1 MHFGGIG
8 MFGKNKVSQE
18 DIEKLKR
25 IVQID
30 DQFFADTGSKG
41 EMFHATMAEI
51 KESHRQVEADVT
63 QVKENMKSAA
73 SLASGNVEIEAAL
86 GHTIGECQQAMTA
99 HEDEQAKL
107 VSDVHQLLEDTT
119 RLVDDNKHF
128 TTPSKYLSEFP
139 AGIKQ
144 QNQELNA
151 KLDRMQECGKQMGVL
166 ALNAAIEAGRLGESG
181 KQFVT
186 AAEDVRTYA
195 SNYDT
200 LIEESRIQLET
211 SEKRIAELEEQMH
224 HLIGLL
230 KENNIA
236 TARLMKSC
244 SEVVRQ
250 ADATQ
255 TEKLSERLAG
265 ISSEITSLRNADE
278 EIVKSEER
286 NRMQLEDLAEE
297 FQAQQKNQGEIY
309 QMVDPL
315 YRHVIERKAG
325 ES

>member
-1 MHFGGIG
+1 

-25 IVQID
+25 TVQVD
-30 DQFFADTGSKG
+30 EQFFAETGSKG
-41 EMFHATMAEI
+41 EMFYATMSEI
-51 KESHRQVEADVT
+51 KESHRQVGADVA
-63 QVKENMKSAA
+63 QVKDNVQNAA
-73 SLASGNVEIEAAL
+73 SLASGNVEIEAGL
-86 GHTIGECQQAMTA
+86 GRTIGECRDAMIA
-99 HEDEQAKL
+99 QEAQMERL
-107 VSDVHQLLEDTT
+107 VADMHQLLEETT

-139 AGIKQ
+139 GGLKT
-144 QNQELNA
+144 QNQQFSE
-151 KLDRMQECGKQMGVL
+151 KLDRMQEYGKQMGVL

-186 AAEDVRTYA
+186 AAEDIRSYA
-195 SNYDT
+195 SNYDAV
-200 LIEESRIQLET
+200 IAESRMQLE
-211 SEKRIAELEEQMH
+211 EAGQRIAELEEQMH

-244 SEVVRQ
+244 ADMVRQ
-250 ADATQ
+250 ADA
-255 TEKLSERLAG
+255 AG
-265 ISSEITSLRNADE
+265 AANVSDQLTGVANEITSLRNADE
-278 EIVKSEER
+278 EIAKSEER

-297 FQAQQKNQGEIY
+297 FQSQQKNQDEIY

-325 ES
+325 E

>member
-1 MHFGGIG
+1 

-18 DIEKLKR
+18 DIERLKR
-25 IVQID
+25 TVEID

-51 KESHRQVEADVT
+51 KESHRQVEADVA
-63 QVKENMKSAA
+63 QVKDNVQNAA
-73 SLASGNVEIEAAL
+73 ALAAGNVEIEAGL
-86 GHTIGECQQAMTA
+86 GHAIGECRDAMLA
-99 HEDEQAKL
+99 QEEKQKQL
-107 VSDVHQLLEDTT
+107 VLDVHQLYEDWAK
-119 RLVDDNKHF
+119 LVDDNKHF

-139 AGIKQ
+139 GTLKLANQ
-144 QNQELNA
+144 QFSE
-151 KLDRMQECGKQMGVL
+151 KLDRMQEYGKQMGVL
-166 ALNAAIEAGRLGESG
+166 ALNAAIEAGRIGESG

-186 AAEDVRTYA
+186 AAEDIRSYA
-195 SNYDT
+195 ANYDAI
-200 LIEESRIQLET
+200 IEESRTQLAE
-211 SEKRIAELEEQMH
+211 SKQQIAELEEQMH

-244 SEVVRQ
+244 AEVTRG
-250 ADATQ
+250 ADAVK
-255 TEKLSERLAG
+255 EASLSEAL
-265 ISSEITSLRNADE
+265 SSVVNDIVGLRNADE

-297 FQAQQKNQGEIY
+297 FHSQQKNQQEIG

-325 ES
+325 E

>member
-1 MHFGGIG
+1 

-25 IVQID
+25 TVQVD
-30 DQFFADTGSKG
+30 EQFFAETGSKG
-41 EMFHATMAEI
+41 EMFYATMSEI
-51 KESHRQVEADVT
+51 KESHRQVGADVA
-63 QVKENMKSAA
+63 QVKDNVQNAA
-73 SLASGNVEIEAAL
+73 SLASGNVEIEAGL
-86 GHTIGECQQAMTA
+86 GRTIGECRDAMIA
-99 HEDEQAKL
+99 QEAQKERL
-107 VSDVHQLLEDTT
+107 VADMHQLLEETT

-139 AGIKQ
+139 GGLKT
-144 QNQELNA
+144 QNQQFSE
-151 KLDRMQECGKQMGVL
+151 KLDCMQEYGKQMGVL

-186 AAEDVRTYA
+186 AAEDIRSYA
-195 SNYDT
+195 SNYDAV
-200 LIEESRIQLET
+200 IAESRMQLE
-211 SEKRIAELEEQMH
+211 EAGQRIAELEEQMH

-244 SEVVRQ
+244 ADMVRQ
-250 ADATQ
+250 ADA
-255 TEKLSERLAG
+255 AG
-265 ISSEITSLRNADE
+265 AANVSDQLTGVANEITSLRNADE
-278 EIVKSEER
+278 EIAKSEER

-297 FQAQQKNQGEIY
+297 FQSQQKNQDEIY

-325 ES
+325 E

>member
-1 MHFGGIG
+1 

-18 DIEKLKR
+18 DIERLKR
-25 IVQID
+25 TVEID

-51 KESHRQVEADVT
+51 KESHRQVEADVA
-63 QVKENMKSAA
+63 QVKDNVQNAA
-73 SLASGNVEIEAAL
+73 ALAAGNVEIEAGL
-86 GHTIGECQQAMTA
+86 GRAIGECRDAMLVQ
-99 HEDEQAKL
+99 EEKQKKL
-107 VSDVHQLLEDTT
+107 VLDVHQLYEDSTK
-119 RLVDDNKHF
+119 LVDDNKHF

-139 AGIKQ
+139 GTLKSANQ
-144 QNQELNA
+144 QFSE
-151 KLDRMQECGKQMGVL
+151 KLDRMQEYGKQMGVL

-186 AAEDVRTYA
+186 AAEDIRSYA
-195 SNYDT
+195 ANYDA
-200 LIEESRIQLET
+200 IIAESRTQLAE
-211 SEKRIAELEEQMH
+211 SKQQIAELEEQMH

-244 SEVVRQ
+244 AEVTRG
-250 ADATQ
+250 ADAVN
-255 TEKLSERLAG
+255 EASLSEAL
-265 ISSEITSLRNADE
+265 SSVVNDIVGLRNADE

-297 FQAQQKNQGEIY
+297 FHSQQKNQQEIG

-325 ES
+325 E

>member
-1 MHFGGIG
+1 

-18 DIEKLKR
+18 DIERLKR
-25 IVQID
+25 TVEID

-51 KESHRQVEADVT
+51 KESHRQVEADVA
-63 QVKENMKSAA
+63 QVKDNVQNAA
-73 SLASGNVEIEAAL
+73 ALAAGNVEIEAGL
-86 GHTIGECQQAMTA
+86 GHAIGECRDAMLA
-99 HEDEQAKL
+99 QEEKQKQL
-107 VSDVHQLLEDTT
+107 VLDVHQLYEDWAK
-119 RLVDDNKHF
+119 LVDDNKHF

-139 AGIKQ
+139 GTLKSANQ
-144 QNQELNA
+144 QFSE
-151 KLDRMQECGKQMGVL
+151 KLDRMQEYGKQMGVL

-186 AAEDVRTYA
+186 AAEDIRSYA
-195 SNYDT
+195 ANYDAI
-200 LIEESRIQLET
+200 IEESRTQL
-211 SEKRIAELEEQMH
+211 AEAKLEEQMH

-244 SEVVRQ
+244 AEVTRG
-250 ADATQ
+250 ADAVN
-255 TEKLSERLAG
+255 EVALSEAL
-265 ISSEITSLRNADE
+265 SSVVNDIVGLRNADE

-297 FQAQQKNQGEIY
+297 FHSQQKNQQEIG

-325 ES
+325 E

>member
-1 MHFGGIG
+1 

-18 DIEKLKR
+18 DIERLKR
-25 IVQID
+25 TVEID

-51 KESHRQVEADVT
+51 KESHRQVEADVA
-63 QVKENMKSAA
+63 QVKDNVQNAA
-73 SLASGNVEIEAAL
+73 ALAAGNVEIEAGL
-86 GHTIGECQQAMTA
+86 GRAIGECRDAMLVQ
-99 HEDEQAKL
+99 EEKQKKL
-107 VSDVHQLLEDTT
+107 VLDVHQLYEDSTK
-119 RLVDDNKHF
+119 LVDDNKHF

-139 AGIKQ
+139 GTLKSANQ
-144 QNQELNA
+144 QFSE
-151 KLDRMQECGKQMGVL
+151 KLDRMQEYGKQMGVL

-186 AAEDVRTYA
+186 AAEDIRSYA
-195 SNYDT
+195 ANYDA
-200 LIEESRIQLET
+200 IIAESRTQLAE
-211 SEKRIAELEEQMH
+211 SKQQIAELEEQMH

-244 SEVVRQ
+244 AEVTRG
-250 ADATQ
+250 ADAVN
-255 TEKLSERLAG
+255 EASLSETL
-265 ISSEITSLRNADE
+265 SSVVNDIVGLRNADE

-297 FQAQQKNQGEIY
+297 FHSQQKNQQEIG

-325 ES
+325 E

>member
-1 MHFGGIG
+1 

-18 DIEKLKR
+18 DIERLKR
-25 IVQID
+25 TVEID

-51 KESHRQVEADVT
+51 KESHRQVEADVA
-63 QVKENMKSAA
+63 QVKDNVQNAA
-73 SLASGNVEIEAAL
+73 ALAAGNVEIEAGL
-86 GHTIGECQQAMTA
+86 GRAIGECRDAMLVQ
-99 HEDEQAKL
+99 EEKQKKL
-107 VSDVHQLLEDTT
+107 VLDVHQLYEDSTK
-119 RLVDDNKHF
+119 LVDDNKHF

-139 AGIKQ
+139 GTLKSANQ
-144 QNQELNA
+144 QFVE
-151 KLDRMQECGKQMGVL
+151 KLDRMQEYGKQMGVL

-186 AAEDVRTYA
+186 AAEDIRSYA
-195 SNYDT
+195 ANYDA
-200 LIEESRIQLET
+200 IIAESRTQLAE
-211 SEKRIAELEEQMH
+211 SKQQIAELEEQMH

-244 SEVVRQ
+244 AEVTRG
-250 ADATQ
+250 ADAVN
-255 TEKLSERLAG
+255 EAALSEAL
-265 ISSEITSLRNADE
+265 SSVVNDIVGLRNADE

-297 FQAQQKNQGEIY
+297 FHSQQKNQQEIG

-325 ES
+325 E

>member
-1 MHFGGIG
+1 

-25 IVQID
+25 SVQID
-30 DQFFADTGSKG
+30 DQFFADAGSKG
-41 EMFHATMAEI
+41 EMFYATMAEI
-51 KESHRQVEADVT
+51 KESHRQVATDVA
-63 QVKENMKSAA
+63 QVKDNVHSAA
-73 SLASGNVEIEAAL
+73 ALASGNVEIEAGL
-86 GHTIGECQQAMTA
+86 GHTVDECRNAMLTQ
-99 HEDEQAKL
+99 EEKQDRL
-107 VSDVHQLLEDTT
+107 VADMHQLLDGVT

-128 TTPSKYLSEFP
+128 TTPSKYLSEFS
-139 AGIKQ
+139 GTLKL
-144 QNQELNA
+144 QNQKFSE

-186 AAEDVRTYA
+186 AAEDIRSYA
-195 SNYDT
+195 ANYDAV
-200 LIEESRIQLET
+200 IEESRVQLKD

-244 SEVVRQ
+244 SDVTRQ
-250 ADATQ
+250 ADATG
-255 TEKLSERLAG
+255 EIKLSGQLSG
-265 ISSEITSLRNADE
+265 IVNELISLRNADE

-286 NRMQLEDLAEE
+286 NRMQLEDLEEE
-297 FQAQQKNQGEIY
+297 FHAQQKNQEEIY

-315 YRHVIERKAG
+315 YRHVIERKEG
-325 ES
+325 E

>member
-1 MHFGGIG
+1 
-8 MFGKNKVSQE
+8 MFGKNKVSHE

-25 IVQID
+25 TVALD
-30 DQFFADTGSKG
+30 EQFFAETGSKG

-51 KESHRQVEADVT
+51 KESHRQVGTDVT
-63 QVKENMKSAA
+63 QVKENMRSAA
-73 SLASGNVEIEAAL
+73 SLASGNVEIEATL
-86 GHTIGECQQAMTA
+86 GRTIGECQEAMA
-99 HEDEQAKL
+99 AQEQQQETL
-107 VSDVHQLLEDTT
+107 WENLHHLLEDTT
-119 RLVDDNKHF
+119 KLVEDNKHF

-139 AGIKQ
+139 GGLKN
-144 QNQELNA
+144 QNQELTE
-151 KLDRMQECGKQMGVL
+151 KFDRMQECGKQMGVL

-186 AAEDVRTYA
+186 AAEDVRSYA
-195 SNYDT
+195 ANYDAI
-200 LIEESRIQLET
+200 IEECRGQLEE
-211 SEKRIAELEEQMH
+211 SDQRIAELEEQMH

-236 TARLMKSC
+236 TARLMKLC

-250 ADATQ
+250 ADKAG
-255 TEKLSERLAG
+255 EAKLSGQLSGLA
-265 ISSEITSLRNADE
+265 SEIASLRNADE

-297 FQAQQKNQGEIY
+297 FRSQQKNQDEIY

-325 ES
+325 E

>member
-1 MHFGGIG
+1 

-18 DIEKLKR
+18 DIERLKR
-25 IVQID
+25 TVEID

-51 KESHRQVEADVT
+51 KESHRQVEADVA
-63 QVKENMKSAA
+63 QVKDNVQNAA
-73 SLASGNVEIEAAL
+73 ALAAGNVEIEAGL
-86 GHTIGECQQAMTA
+86 GRAIGECRDAMLVQ
-99 HEDEQAKL
+99 EEKQKKL
-107 VSDVHQLLEDTT
+107 VLDVHQLYEDSTK
-119 RLVDDNKHF
+119 LVDDNKHF

-139 AGIKQ
+139 GALKSANQ
-144 QNQELNA
+144 QFAE
-151 KLDRMQECGKQMGVL
+151 KLDRMQEYGKQMGVL

-186 AAEDVRTYA
+186 AAEDIRSYA
-195 SNYDT
+195 ANYDA
-200 LIEESRIQLET
+200 IIAESRTQLAE
-211 SEKRIAELEEQMH
+211 SKQQIAELEEQMH
-224 HLIGLL
+224 HLIGWL

-244 SEVVRQ
+244 AEVTRG
-250 ADATQ
+250 ADAVN
-255 TEKLSERLAG
+255 EASLSEAL
-265 ISSEITSLRNADE
+265 SSVVNDIVGLRNADE

-297 FQAQQKNQGEIY
+297 FHSQQKNQQEIG

-325 ES
+325 E

>member
-1 MHFGGIG
+1 

-18 DIEKLKR
+18 DIERLKR
-25 IVQID
+25 TVEID

-51 KESHRQVEADVT
+51 KESHRQVEADVA
-63 QVKENMKSAA
+63 QVKDNVQNAA
-73 SLASGNVEIEAAL
+73 ALAAGNVEIEAGL
-86 GHTIGECQQAMTA
+86 GRAIGECRDAMLVQ
-99 HEDEQAKL
+99 EEKQKKL
-107 VSDVHQLLEDTT
+107 VLDVHQLYEDSTK
-119 RLVDDNKHF
+119 LVDDNKHF

-139 AGIKQ
+139 GALKSANQ
-144 QNQELNA
+144 QFAE
-151 KLDRMQECGKQMGVL
+151 KLDRMQEYGKQMGVL

-186 AAEDVRTYA
+186 AAEDIRSYA
-195 SNYDT
+195 ANYDA
-200 LIEESRIQLET
+200 IIAESRTQLAE
-211 SEKRIAELEEQMH
+211 SKQQIAELEEQMH

-244 SEVVRQ
+244 AEVTRG
-250 ADATQ
+250 ADAVN
-255 TEKLSERLAG
+255 EASLSEAL
-265 ISSEITSLRNADE
+265 SSVVNDIVGLRNADE

-297 FQAQQKNQGEIY
+297 FHSQQKNQQEIG

-325 ES
+325 E

>member
-1 MHFGGIG
+1 MFFGGIG

-25 IVQID
+25 TVQID
-30 DQFFADTGSKG
+30 DQFFAEAGSKG
-41 EMFHATMAEI
+41 EMFRASMAEI
-51 KESHRQVEADVT
+51 KESHRQVDADVA
-63 QVKENMKSAA
+63 QVKDNVQNVAA
-73 SLASGNVEIEAAL
+73 LANGNVEIEAGL
-86 GHTIGECQQAMTA
+86 GFAIGECRDAMLA
-99 HEDEQAKL
+99 QEQMQERL
-107 VSDVHQLLEDTT
+107 VADMHTLLDDATK
-119 RLVDDNKHF
+119 LVDDNKHF
-128 TTPSKYLSEFP
+128 TSPSKYMSELP
-139 AGIKQ
+139 GSLKA
-144 QNQELNA
+144 QNQQFDE
-151 KLDRMQECGKQMGVL
+151 KLDRMQEYGKQMGVL

-186 AAEDVRTYA
+186 AAEDIRSYA
-195 SNYDT
+195 ANYDAVIAESRMQ
-200 LIEESRIQLET
+200 LEES
-211 SEKRIAELEEQMH
+211 EKKIGELEEQMH

-244 SEVVRQ
+244 SDVVRQ
-250 ADATQ
+250 ADATG
-255 TEKLSERLAG
+255 EAKLSEQLAG
-265 ISSEITSLRNADE
+265 VVSEITALRNADE

-297 FQAQQKNQGEIY
+297 FRSQQKNQDEIY

-325 ES
+325 E

>member
-1 MHFGGIG
+1 

-18 DIEKLKR
+18 DIERLKR
-25 IVQID
+25 TVEID

-51 KESHRQVEADVT
+51 KESHRQVEADVA
-63 QVKENMKSAA
+63 QVKDNVQNAA
-73 SLASGNVEIEAAL
+73 ALAAGNVEIEAGLRHA
-86 GHTIGECQQAMTA
+86 IGEGRDAMLAQA
-99 HEDEQAKL
+99 EKQKQL
-107 VSDVHQLLEDTT
+107 VLDVHQLYEDWAK
-119 RLVDDNKHF
+119 LVDDNKHF

-139 AGIKQ
+139 GTLKSANQ
-144 QNQELNA
+144 QFSE
-151 KLDRMQECGKQMGVL
+151 KLDRMQEYGKQMGVL

-186 AAEDVRTYA
+186 AAEDIRSYA
-195 SNYDT
+195 ANYDAI
-200 LIEESRIQLET
+200 IEESRTQLAE
-211 SEKRIAELEEQMH
+211 SKQQIAELEEQMH

-244 SEVVRQ
+244 AEVTRG
-250 ADATQ
+250 ADAVK
-255 TEKLSERLAG
+255 EASLSEAL
-265 ISSEITSLRNADE
+265 SSVVNDIVGLRNADE

-297 FQAQQKNQGEIY
+297 FHSQQKNQQEIG

-325 ES
+325 E

>member
-1 MHFGGIG
+1 

-18 DIEKLKR
+18 DIERLKR
-25 IVQID
+25 TVEID

-51 KESHRQVEADVT
+51 KESHRQVEADVA
-63 QVKENMKSAA
+63 QVKDNVQNAA
-73 SLASGNVEIEAAL
+73 ALAAGNVEIEAGL
-86 GHTIGECQQAMTA
+86 GRAIGECRDAMLVQ
-99 HEDEQAKL
+99 EEKQKKL
-107 VSDVHQLLEDTT
+107 VLDVHQLYEDSTK
-119 RLVDDNKHF
+119 LVDDNKHF

-139 AGIKQ
+139 GTLKSDNQ
-144 QNQELNA
+144 QFAE
-151 KLDRMQECGKQMGVL
+151 KLDRMQEYGKQMGVL

-186 AAEDVRTYA
+186 AAEDIRSYA
-195 SNYDT
+195 ANYDA
-200 LIEESRIQLET
+200 IIAESRTQLAE
-211 SEKRIAELEEQMH
+211 SKQQIAELEEQMH

-244 SEVVRQ
+244 AEVTRG
-250 ADATQ
+250 ADAVN
-255 TEKLSERLAG
+255 EAALSEAL
-265 ISSEITSLRNADE
+265 SSVVNDIVGLRNADE

-297 FQAQQKNQGEIY
+297 FHSQQKNQQEIG

-325 ES
+325 E

>member
-1 MHFGGIG
+1 

-18 DIEKLKR
+18 DIERLKR
-25 IVQID
+25 TVEID

-51 KESHRQVEADVT
+51 KESHRQVEADVA
-63 QVKENMKSAA
+63 QVKDNVQNAA
-73 SLASGNVEIEAAL
+73 ALAAGNVEIEAGL
-86 GHTIGECQQAMTA
+86 GHAIGECRDAMLA
-99 HEDEQAKL
+99 QEEKQKQL
-107 VSDVHQLLEDTT
+107 VLDVHQLYEDWAK
-119 RLVDDNKHF
+119 LVDDNKHF

-139 AGIKQ
+139 GTLKSANQ
-144 QNQELNA
+144 QVSE
-151 KLDRMQECGKQMGVL
+151 KLDGMQEYGKQMGVL

-186 AAEDVRTYA
+186 AAEDIRSYA
-195 SNYDT
+195 ANYDAI
-200 LIEESRIQLET
+200 IEESRTQLAE
-211 SEKRIAELEEQMH
+211 SKQQIAELEEQMH

-244 SEVVRQ
+244 AEVTRG
-250 ADATQ
+250 ADAVK
-255 TEKLSERLAG
+255 EASLSEAL
-265 ISSEITSLRNADE
+265 SSVVNDIVGLRNADE

-297 FQAQQKNQGEIY
+297 FHSQQKNQQEIG

-325 ES
+325 E

>member
-1 MHFGGIG
+1 

-18 DIEKLKR
+18 DIERLKR
-25 IVQID
+25 TVEID

-51 KESHRQVEADVT
+51 KESHRQVEADVA
-63 QVKENMKSAA
+63 QVKDNVQNAA
-73 SLASGNVEIEAAL
+73 ALAAGNVEIEAGL
-86 GHTIGECQQAMTA
+86 GRAIGECRDAMLVQ
-99 HEDEQAKL
+99 EEKQKKL
-107 VSDVHQLLEDTT
+107 VLDVHQLYEDSTK
-119 RLVDDNKHF
+119 LVDDNKHF

-139 AGIKQ
+139 GTLKSANQ
-144 QNQELNA
+144 QFSE
-151 KLDRMQECGKQMGVL
+151 KLDRMQEYGKQMGVL

-186 AAEDVRTYA
+186 AAEDIRSYA
-195 SNYDT
+195 ANYDA
-200 LIEESRIQLET
+200 IIAESRTQLAE
-211 SEKRIAELEEQMH
+211 SKQQIAELEEQMH

-244 SEVVRQ
+244 AEVTRG
-250 ADATQ
+250 ADAVN
-255 TEKLSERLAG
+255 EAALSEAL
-265 ISSEITSLRNADE
+265 SSVVNDIVGLRNADE

-297 FQAQQKNQGEIY
+297 FHSQQKNQQEIG

-325 ES
+325 E

>member
-1 MHFGGIG
+1 

-18 DIEKLKR
+18 DIERLKR
-25 IVQID
+25 TVEID

-51 KESHRQVEADVT
+51 KESHRQVEADVA
-63 QVKENMKSAA
+63 QVKDNVQNAA
-73 SLASGNVEIEAAL
+73 ALAAGNVEIEAGL
-86 GHTIGECQQAMTA
+86 GHAIGECRDALVQEEKQK
-99 HEDEQAKL
+99 KL
-107 VSDVHQLLEDTT
+107 VLDVHQLYEDSTK
-119 RLVDDNKHF
+119 LVDDNKHF

-139 AGIKQ
+139 GTLKSANQ
-144 QNQELNA
+144 QFSE
-151 KLDRMQECGKQMGVL
+151 KLDRMQEYGKQMGVL

-186 AAEDVRTYA
+186 AAEDIRSYA
-195 SNYDT
+195 ANYDA
-200 LIEESRIQLET
+200 IIAESRTQLAE
-211 SEKRIAELEEQMH
+211 SKQQIAELEEQMH

-244 SEVVRQ
+244 AEVTRG
-250 ADATQ
+250 ADAVN
-255 TEKLSERLAG
+255 EAALSSVVNDIVG
-265 ISSEITSLRNADE
+265 LRNADE

-297 FQAQQKNQGEIY
+297 FHSQQKNQQEIG

-325 ES
+325 E

>member
-1 MHFGGIG
+1 

-18 DIEKLKR
+18 DIERLKR
-25 IVQID
+25 TVEID

-51 KESHRQVEADVT
+51 KESHRQVEADVA
-63 QVKENMKSAA
+63 QVKDNVQNAA
-73 SLASGNVEIEAAL
+73 ALAAGNVEIEAGL
-86 GHTIGECQQAMTA
+86 GRAIGECRDAMLVQ
-99 HEDEQAKL
+99 EEKQKKL
-107 VSDVHQLLEDTT
+107 VLDVHQLYEDSTK
-119 RLVDDNKHF
+119 LVDDNKHF

-139 AGIKQ
+139 GTLKSANQ
-144 QNQELNA
+144 QFAE
-151 KLDRMQECGKQMGVL
+151 KLDRMQEYGKQMGVL

-186 AAEDVRTYA
+186 AAEDIRSYA
-195 SNYDT
+195 ANYDA
-200 LIEESRIQLET
+200 IIAESRTQLAE
-211 SEKRIAELEEQMH
+211 SKQQIAELEEQMH

-236 TARLMKSC
+236 TTRLMKSC
-244 SEVVRQ
+244 AEVTRG
-250 ADATQ
+250 ADAVN
-255 TEKLSERLAG
+255 EAALSEAL
-265 ISSEITSLRNADE
+265 SSVVNDIVGLRNADE

-297 FQAQQKNQGEIY
+297 FHSQQKNQQEIG

-325 ES
+325 E

>member
-1 MHFGGIG
+1 

-18 DIEKLKR
+18 DIERLKR
-25 IVQID
+25 TVEID

-51 KESHRQVEADVT
+51 KESHRQVEADVA
-63 QVKENMKSAA
+63 QVKDNVQNAA
-73 SLASGNVEIEAAL
+73 ALAAGNVEIEAGL
-86 GHTIGECQQAMTA
+86 GRAIGECRDAMLVQ
-99 HEDEQAKL
+99 EEKQKKL
-107 VSDVHQLLEDTT
+107 VLDVHQLYEDSTK
-119 RLVDDNKHF
+119 LVDDNKHF

-139 AGIKQ
+139 GALKSANQ
-144 QNQELNA
+144 QFAE
-151 KLDRMQECGKQMGVL
+151 KLDRMQEYGKQMGVL

-186 AAEDVRTYA
+186 AAEDIRSYA
-195 SNYDT
+195 ANYDA
-200 LIEESRIQLET
+200 IIAESRTQLAE
-211 SEKRIAELEEQMH
+211 SKQQIAELEEQMH

-244 SEVVRQ
+244 AEVTRG
-250 ADATQ
+250 ADAVN
-255 TEKLSERLAG
+255 EAALSEAL
-265 ISSEITSLRNADE
+265 SSVVNDIVGLRNADE

-297 FQAQQKNQGEIY
+297 FHSQQKNQQEIG

-325 ES
+325 E

>member
-1 MHFGGIG
+1 

-18 DIEKLKR
+18 DIERLKR
-25 IVQID
+25 TVEID

-51 KESHRQVEADVT
+51 KESHRQVEADVA
-63 QVKENMKSAA
+63 QVKDNVQNAA
-73 SLASGNVEIEAAL
+73 ALAAGNVEIEAGL
-86 GHTIGECQQAMTA
+86 GHAIGECRDAMLA
-99 HEDEQAKL
+99 QEEKQKQL
-107 VSDVHQLLEDTT
+107 VLDVHQLYEDWAK
-119 RLVDDNKHF
+119 LVDDNKHF

-139 AGIKQ
+139 GTLKSANLQ
-144 QNQELNA
+144 FSE
-151 KLDRMQECGKQMGVL
+151 KLDRMQEYGKQMGVL

-186 AAEDVRTYA
+186 AAEDIRSYA
-195 SNYDT
+195 ANYDAI
-200 LIEESRIQLET
+200 IEESRTQLAE
-211 SEKRIAELEEQMH
+211 SKQQIAELEEQMH

-244 SEVVRQ
+244 AEVTRG
-250 ADATQ
+250 ADAVN
-255 TEKLSERLAG
+255 EVALSEAL
-265 ISSEITSLRNADE
+265 SSVVNDIVGLRNADE

-297 FQAQQKNQGEIY
+297 FHSQQKNQQEIG

-325 ES
+325 E

>member
-1 MHFGGIG
+1 

-18 DIEKLKR
+18 DIERLKR
-25 IVQID
+25 TVEID

-51 KESHRQVEADVT
+51 KESHRQVEADVA
-63 QVKENMKSAA
+63 QVKDNVQNAA
-73 SLASGNVEIEAAL
+73 ALAAGNVEIEAGL
-86 GHTIGECQQAMTA
+86 GRAIGECRDAMLVQ
-99 HEDEQAKL
+99 EEKQKKL
-107 VSDVHQLLEDTT
+107 VLDVHQLYEDSTK
-119 RLVDDNKHF
+119 LVDDNKHF
-128 TTPSKYLSEFP
+128 TTPSKYLNEFP
-139 AGIKQ
+139 GTLKSANQ
-144 QNQELNA
+144 QFAE
-151 KLDRMQECGKQMGVL
+151 KLDRMQEYGKQMGVL

-186 AAEDVRTYA
+186 AAEDIRSYA
-195 SNYDT
+195 ANYDA
-200 LIEESRIQLET
+200 IIAESRTQLAE
-211 SEKRIAELEEQMH
+211 SKQQIAELEEQMH

-244 SEVVRQ
+244 AEVTRG
-250 ADATQ
+250 ADAVN
-255 TEKLSERLAG
+255 EAALSEAL
-265 ISSEITSLRNADE
+265 SSVVNDIVGLRNADE

-297 FQAQQKNQGEIY
+297 FHSQQKNQQEIG

-325 ES
+325 E